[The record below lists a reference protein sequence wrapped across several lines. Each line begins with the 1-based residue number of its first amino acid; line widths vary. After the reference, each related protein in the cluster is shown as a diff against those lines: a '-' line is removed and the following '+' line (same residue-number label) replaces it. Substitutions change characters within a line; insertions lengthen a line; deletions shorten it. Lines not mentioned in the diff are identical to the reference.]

1 MPEYYLTKLRTN
13 EAGQLDKRLL
23 KVHIKAAGRPE
34 AAKKLY
40 EQLAKACDSLSQH
53 PERESVPSELEGISE
68 MLCRQIV
75 IKNYRII
82 YQVIGKVVIIHGI
95 IDGRRNLRE
104 TMRQRILI

>member
-1 MPEYYLTKLRTN
+1 MSFAVEFTTGAR
-13 EAGQLDKRLL
+13 QDLL
-23 KVHIKAAGRPE
+23 KIYRYIKADGRPE

-40 EQLAKACDSLSQH
+40 EQLSKACDSLSQY
-53 PERESVPSELEGISE
+53 PERGSVPSELEGISD

>member
-1 MPEYYLTKLRTN
+1 MIFAVEFTTGAR
-13 EAGQLDKRLL
+13 QDLL
-23 KVHIKAAGRPE
+23 KIYRYIKAAGSPK

-40 EQLAKACDSLSQH
+40 EQLSKACDSLSQN
-53 PERESVPSELEGISE
+53 PERGNVPSEIEGLSE

-95 IDGRRNLRE
+95 IDGRRNIRE
-104 TMRQRILI
+104 AIRQRFLI

>member
-1 MPEYYLTKLRTN
+1 MIFAVEFTTGAK
-13 EAGQLDKRLL
+13 QDLL
-23 KVHIKAAGRPE
+23 KIYRYIKAAGRPE
-34 AAKKLY
+34 AAKRLH
-40 EQLAKACDSLSQH
+40 EQLSKACDSLSQQ
-53 PERESVPSELEGISE
+53 PERGSLPSELEGISE

-82 YQVIGKVVIIHGI
+82 YQVIGKVVIISGI

>member
-1 MPEYYLTKLRTN
+1 MRNKIPLSLR
-13 EAGQLDKRLL
+13 KW
-23 KVHIKAAGRPE
+23 
-34 AAKKLY
+34 
-40 EQLAKACDSLSQH
+40 LSIGSQNSG
-53 PERESVPSELEGISE
+53 SVPSELEGISE

-82 YQVIGKVVIIHGI
+82 YQILGQVVILHGI